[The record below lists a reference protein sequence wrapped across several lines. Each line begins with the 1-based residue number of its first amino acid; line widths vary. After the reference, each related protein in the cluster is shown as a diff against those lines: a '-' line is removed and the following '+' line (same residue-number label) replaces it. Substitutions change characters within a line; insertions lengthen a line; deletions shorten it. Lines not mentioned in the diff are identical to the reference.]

1 MLKRALPGLEHVRV
15 ALVQAEVAAAVLV
28 MDPGLRIDDTGPE
41 AQVVRLDE
49 AHGVAGAID
58 RGQVHRAA
66 ADRAGSGPRSAGPC
80 QVDLRRQIR
89 EAVPV
94 QEHLDRHLAR
104 GRVGQVGVAI
114 GHGHLGGLEMEM
126 DPARVGDTFRS
137 EGARAGRLEPLQQA
151 EQLERDDPGAVRRVG
166 RHADTAV
173 VDRDRLAPRRRVL
186 AQVLDPDRRS
196 RRRPGPEPGAH
207 RGRRRRRHRSPH
219 APASRACPRAPSVAH
234 ARRAA
239 TGGRLA
245 GRRPRSRPRRRR
257 TGPRASGRSPRRC
270 R

>member
-1 MLKRALPGLEHVRV
+1 MLSVRLRGLEHVRV

-28 MDPGLRIDDTGPE
+28 VDPGLRIDDAGPE
-41 AQVVRLDE
+41 TQVVRLDE
-49 AHGVAGAID
+49 AHGVAGAVD
-58 RGQVHRAA
+58 RGQVDRAA
-66 ADRAGSGPRSAGPC
+66 ADRVGSGPRSAGPR

-94 QEHLDRHLAR
+94 QEHLDRHVAR

-114 GHGHLGGLEMEM
+114 GHGDLGGLQVEV
-126 DPARVGDTFRS
+126 DPARVGDAFRP

-151 EQLERDDPGAVRRVG
+151 EQLERDDTGAVRRVG

-196 RRRPGPEPGAH
+196 RGGQAPSLALSEVAVVEGIEALTRQRLERVRERRQSHALAGQPRPGVRPVDRREPGP
-207 RGRRRRRHRSPH
+207 GRR
-219 APASRACPRAPSVAH
+219 A
-234 ARRAA
+234 
-239 TGGRLA
+239 
-245 GRRPRSRPRRRR
+245 
-257 TGPRASGRSPRRC
+257 GPRAAGRSPRRC